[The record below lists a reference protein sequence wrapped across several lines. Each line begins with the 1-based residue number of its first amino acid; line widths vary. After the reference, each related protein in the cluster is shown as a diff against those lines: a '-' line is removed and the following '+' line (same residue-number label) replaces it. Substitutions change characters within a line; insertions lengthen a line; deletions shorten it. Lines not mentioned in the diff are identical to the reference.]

1 MLDFNQSLDFM
12 DFVALMRQ
20 KHMIST
26 YAFVLSAGA
35 VALTLA
41 LGGGGALLLCK
52 RWLRLAPRVGKASAN
67 IPASEIKC
75 TFRFGYRMLMLK
87 NTNVLLLM
95 FSLTITQSLRLKFI

>member
-52 RWLRLAPRVGKASAN
+52 RWLRGLAKHWPIFQRAKLNVPFVSVIECLCSKTQMCFCLCFHSQSHN
-67 IPASEIKC
+67 
-75 TFRFGYRMLMLK
+75 RFG
-87 NTNVLLLM
+87 
-95 FSLTITQSLRLKFI
+95 